1 MYFIIRTKQL
11 FRNLSQKKGLHEQ
24 STKSVVSA
32 KAEIQTTA
40 YEAFAEIILNST
52 EVASM
57 SYAQLP
63 VRGYRKW
70 DDMGE
75 LYTRIIFPFCFDTRR
90 QYNVKARPVYLK
102 HRFIAWWDYNCKSA
116 TSNLQGWYAVYPLH
130 IPDDEHFAD
139 GCIAYHVPSAV
150 IPDTAINQ

>member
-1 MYFIIRTKQL
+1 
-11 FRNLSQKKGLHEQ
+11 
-24 STKSVVSA
+24 
-32 KAEIQTTA
+32 
-40 YEAFAEIILNST
+40 
-52 EVASM
+52 M

-116 TSNLQGWYAVYPLH
+116 TSNLQGWYAIYPLH
-130 IPDDEHFAD
+130 IPADEHFAD
-139 GCIAYHVPSAV
+139 GCIAYHMPSAV
-150 IPDTAINQ
+150 VPDTSIIHISVGGESEWFQNNFSYMKALHRQRLSLVCRAIWTNVCRAIWWYRNFI